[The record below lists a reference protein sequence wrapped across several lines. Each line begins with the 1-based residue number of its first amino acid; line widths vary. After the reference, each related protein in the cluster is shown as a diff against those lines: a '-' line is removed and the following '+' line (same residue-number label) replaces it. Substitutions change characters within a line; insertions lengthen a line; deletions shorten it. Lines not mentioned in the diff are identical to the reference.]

1 MPVTHDIK
9 ETIWARAQRD
19 PEFRQ
24 AILREAVECA
34 ITGDLETGTA
44 VLRDYFDASI
54 GRNSRSMT

>member
-9 ETIWARAQRD
+9 ETILARAQRD

-34 ITGDLETGTA
+34 INGDLETGKA

-54 GRNSRSMT
+54 GRNSRSVT